1 VKIFELQTVFNH
13 HFSPRTRRM
22 LRLNRY
28 SRSIMERYRKIRPID
43 LEAPPKST
51 GISIPD
57 PLKSK
62 TYIPPSYIRSP
73 VPVAVKTFLQ
83 PSAPSVQQPREP
95 RRLRVALIGAPNA
108 GKTSLL
114 NQLLDVPL
122 GAVSCKKNT
131 TRESIVG
138 VLTRENF
145 QFEFVDCPGIVP
157 LDGTDESRTLSAE
170 AWKNYGDCD
179 CALLVV
185 DTVKKPDLDF
195 LKILR
200 KLTPKK
206 NIADEWN
213 EYRGSESRV
222 VQHTPVILVL
232 NKSDLVQDWKWM
244 KVRQNQLS
252 AVGDF
257 DNCFFVSATENKG
270 LDKLVDYLKTKSTSG
285 KWMYPSDAVTTL
297 PKTAQIEQLIRSLL
311 FTWFN
316 KDVPYKIEQQ
326 TVGWTERLDGSL
338 VIEHELIVKDSVVAR
353 MILGTKNRLLTRL
366 RENVVY
372 KLKKNWNME
381 NISLLIYVK
390 ARAQRKS
397 KRDTID
403 ESKRESS
410 HLFYSRGSG

>member
-1 VKIFELQTVFNH
+1 
-13 HFSPRTRRM
+13 
-22 LRLNRY
+22 
-28 SRSIMERYRKIRPID
+28 MERYRKIRPID
-43 LEAPPKST
+43 LEPVSIKST
-51 GISIPD
+51 TIPVTD
-57 PLKSK
+57 PLKPK
-62 TYIPPSYIRSP
+62 TYIPPAYIRSP

-83 PSAPSVQQPREP
+83 PSATTVQQPREP

-108 GKTSLL
+108 GKTSLM

-138 VLTRENF
+138 VMTRDNF

-157 LDGTDESRTLSAE
+157 RDGTVEARTLSAE

-185 DTVKKPDLDF
+185 DTVKKPDVAF

-206 NIADEWN
+206 NIADEWS
-213 EYRGSESRV
+213 EYNGLANVSET
-222 VQHTPVILVL
+222 TPVILVL
-232 NKSDLVQDWKWM
+232 NKSDLVEDWKWM

-252 AVGDF
+252 SVGDF
-257 DNCFFVSATENKG
+257 DNCFFISAKENKG
-270 LDKLVDYLKTKSTSG
+270 LDRLVDYLKTKSLPG
-285 KWMYPSDAVTTL
+285 KWMYPSDAFTTL

-316 KDVPYKIEQQ
+316 KDVPYKIQQQ

-353 MILGTKNRLLTRL
+353 MILGTKNRLLSRL

-372 KLKKNWNME
+372 KLKKNWGLE
-381 NISLLIYVK
+381 NITLLIYVK
-390 ARAQRKS
+390 AQTQRKS
-397 KRDTID
+397 KRDKIE
-403 ESKRESS
+403 ESKQESS

>member
-1 VKIFELQTVFNH
+1 
-13 HFSPRTRRM
+13 
-22 LRLNRY
+22 
-28 SRSIMERYRKIRPID
+28 MERYRKLRPVE
-43 LEAPPKST
+43 LETPPQTPAMSST
-51 GISIPD
+51 LTSD
-57 PLKSK
+57 PLKPR

-73 VPVAVKTFLQ
+73 VPLSVKSYLQ
-83 PSAPSVQQPREP
+83 PNAATVQQPREP

-114 NQLLDVPL
+114 NTLLNTPL

-131 TRESIVG
+131 TRESITG

-157 LDGTDESRTLSAE
+157 LDGTKESKELSAE
-170 AWKNYGDCD
+170 AWKNFNDCD

-185 DTVKKPDLDF
+185 DTVKKPDNEF
-195 LKILR
+195 LQLLR
-200 KLTPKK
+200 KIAPK
-206 NIADEWN
+206 NDIEDEWKDFREHRN
-213 EYRGSESRV
+213 TMNRNAV
-222 VQHTPVILVL
+222 PVILVL
-232 NKSDLVQDWKWM
+232 NKSDLVEEKKWL

-252 AVGDF
+252 TFGDF
-257 DNCFFVSATENKG
+257 EKCFFVSATENRG
-270 LDKLVDYLKTKSTSG
+270 LEKLIEFLKTKSLPG
-285 KWMYPSDAVTTL
+285 KWMYPENAITTL

-316 KDVPYKIEQQ
+316 KDVPYKVQQQ

-353 MILGTKNRLLTRL
+353 MILGTKNRLLSRL

-372 KLKKNWNME
+372 KLKQNWGLE
-381 NISLLIYVK
+381 NVSLLIYVK
-390 ARAQRKS
+390 AQNQRKS
-397 KRDTID
+397 KRDKME

-410 HLFYSRGSG
+410 HMFFSRGSG